1 MEQFAVVL
9 SYEICRC
16 RNENFGNTKYM
27 CKFVR
32 VSCCLVF
39 YNIRLPTYVVV
50 ELKMT
55 PNQTPIHGTTKLLH
69 LCSR

>member
-1 MEQFAVVL
+1 MKYVGVATKTL
-9 SYEICRC
+9 EIQNICVNLC
-16 RNENFGNTKYM
+16 
-27 CKFVR
+27 